1 MELPLNSSVLK
12 RKDIRDMGSIAMIT
26 GATGG
31 LGQEFVREVLKEK
44 IDEIWA
50 VARNEEKLGRLK
62 EQFGDK
68 LRPVRC
74 DLSNADDLSAL
85 KALINAEKPDIR
97 LLINNAGMGDM
108 GESCGFSDD
117 AVSKTA
123 DLNCKAVC
131 LLCNY
136 AIPFMSKGAR
146 ILNISSASSFQ
157 PVPYINL
164 YAASKAFVRSYTR
177 ALNVELKSKGIIC
190 TAVCPGW
197 IDTDMLSKEYKGKP
211 VKFPGLVS
219 PNRVAVQALRDSA
232 KGKDMSVCTLFV
244 KYEHFLSKLLPQKVL
259 MKIWMYGIRDYV

>member
-1 MELPLNSSVLK
+1 MA
-12 RKDIRDMGSIAMIT
+12 SIAIIT

-31 LGQEFVREVLKEK
+31 LGQEFVREVLKESV
-44 IDEIWA
+44 DEIWT
-50 VARNEEKLGRLK
+50 VARNPEKLDKLK
-62 EQFGDK
+62 KQFGDK
-68 LRPVRC
+68 VC
-74 DLSNADDLSAL
+74 AVKYDLSKADDLAAL
-85 KALINAEKPDIR
+85 KEIINAEKPDIR

-108 GESCGFSDD
+108 GESSEFSDEEI
-117 AVSKTA
+117 SKTV

-164 YAASKAFVRSYTR
+164 YAASKVFVRSYTR
-177 ALNVELKSKGIIC
+177 SLNVELKSKGIIC
-190 TAVCPGW
+190 TAVSPGW

-232 KGKDMSVCTLFV
+232 NGKDMSVCTLFV
-244 KYEHFLSKLLPQKVL
+244 KFEHLLSKLLPQKVL